1 MDNEIKYQ
9 GELLTFYQLLGKYPI
24 EVPIIQRDYA
34 QGRDN
39 QTKVRN
45 NFLKALHDS
54 LSKNEV
60 LMLDFIYGSIDDNN
74 FQPLDG
80 QQRLTTLFLLHCYAC
95 VVGKVPYNEYNLLK
109 NFSYETRMTSRDF
122 CRELVDNLS
131 NFYDLK
137 FKIGTSPDSKI
148 FSTMIKDSSWFFLSW
163 KSDPTI
169 SAMLNTLDDIY
180 QNFNDIE
187 DIWNKLTKDNIIKF
201 YYIELENLGLTD
213 DLYIKMN
220 ARGKL
225 LTTFENFKA
234 GIEKKVFDNKWEDEC
249 FLEDSFKVKIDT
261 KWTDFFWNNFRGN
274 TSIDESFVRFIAFV
288 TMVDSAF
295 NEKHDSNSE
304 LIRILQ
310 ENSHNIAIERFNL
323 STFKRLT
330 SYFEL
335 LADNYTDFLEKQI
348 DLQLFEHQPEVNLL
362 HEVVTSSSEA
372 SYTQKVLL
380 FAQIK
385 YFENL
390 DDISKFNSE
399 LYNNWM
405 RVIRNIIAF
414 GNIEA
419 TGNRNSII
427 RSPQAFTGV
436 LNLISD
442 LSKGSANIYAFLANH
457 SNQISSRFSDS
468 QIKEERTKAN
478 LILEDSVRKRFIHKL
493 EDTDTL
499 RGRLGFIFDC
509 IEYEPVF
516 TNFDDEKFFSIS
528 EIFLR
533 YLSERNCLTNDLR
546 RALLT
551 IEVDSNYNFYDYWQS
566 YWYLEG
572 MNKRKL
578 IDNYRE
584 IEYLLNYGYSEFFKK
599 LIYKLKTSNMQQI
612 AIEFNKPEG
621 FPNWKYRL
629 VKERNLL
636 DDAKSNYI
644 AIAED
649 SSFCYLLKSIRP
661 RNLEG
666 STKVV

>member
-1 MDNEIKYQ
+1 MENETKYQ
-9 GELLTFYQLLGKYPI
+9 GELLAFYQLLKKYPI

-39 QTKVRN
+39 QTKVRTK
-45 NFLKALHDS
+45 FLKALHDS
-54 LSKNEV
+54 LSRNEV
-60 LMLDFIYGSIDDNN
+60 LMLDFIYGSIDDDN

-95 VVGKVPYNEYNLLK
+95 VVGKIPYDEYSLLK

-131 NFYDLK
+131 SFHNTNFNTESLSDL
-137 FKIGTSPDSKI
+137 KI
-148 FSTMIKDSSWFFLSW
+148 FSTLIKDSSWFFLSW

-180 QNFNDIE
+180 HTFKNIDNVWD
-187 DIWNKLTKDNIIKF
+187 KLTKDNIIKF

-234 GIEKKVFDNKWEDEC
+234 GIEKKVIDNKWENNV
-249 FLEDSFKVKIDT
+249 LAEDSFKVKIDT
-261 KWTDFFWNNFRGN
+261 KWTDFFWNNFRGS

-295 NEKHDSNSE
+295 NEKSDSNND

-310 ENSHNIAIERFNL
+310 ENSHNIAIEGFSL
-323 STFKRLT
+323 LIFKRLT
-330 SYFEL
+330 NYFDL
-335 LADNYTDFLEKQI
+335 LTDNYSIFLEKNL
-348 DLQLFEHQPEVNLL
+348 DLQLFEHQPETNLL
-362 HEVVTSSSEA
+362 HEILTNTSEA

-385 YFENL
+385 YFEKL
-390 DDISKFNSE
+390 DDSTEFDSE
-399 LYNNWM
+399 LYMNWM

-442 LSKGSANIYAFLANH
+442 LSKGSSNIYVFLANYT
-457 SNQISSRFSDS
+457 NLIASRFSDS
-468 QIKEERTKAN
+468 QIQEERAKAR
-478 LILEDSVRKRFIHKL
+478 LILEDSTRKRSIHRL

-509 IEYEPVF
+509 IEYASDF
-516 TNFDDEKFFSIS
+516 NNFDDEKFYDIS

-533 YLSERNCLTNDLR
+533 YLSERSCLTNDLR

-551 IEVDSNYNFYDYWQS
+551 IDVESNYNFYDYWQS

-599 LIYKLKTSNMQQI
+599 LINKLKTMDMQEI
-612 AIEFNKPEG
+612 AVRFNKPED

-629 VKERNLL
+629 IKERALL
-636 DDAKSNYI
+636 DNAKSNYM

-649 SSFCYLLKSIRP
+649 DSFCYLLKSIRP

>member
-1 MDNEIKYQ
+1 MENETKYQ
-9 GELLTFYQLLGKYPI
+9 GELLTFYQLLEKYPI

-34 QGRDN
+34 QGRNN
-39 QTKVRN
+39 QTKVRTK
-45 NFLKALHDS
+45 FLKALHDS
-54 LSKNEV
+54 LSKSEI

-95 VVGKVPYNEYNLLK
+95 VVSKIPYSDYSLLK

-122 CRELVDNLS
+122 CRELVDNLGS
-131 NFYDLK
+131 FYDIELD
-137 FKIGTSPDSKI
+137 TENLPNSKI
-148 FSTMIKDSSWFFLSW
+148 FSTLIKDSSWFFLSW

-180 QNFNDIE
+180 QTFKDIIN
-187 DIWNKLTKDNIIKF
+187 IWDKLIKDDIIKF

-234 GIEKKVFDNKWEDEC
+234 GIEKKIFDKKWEDNIPI
-249 FLEDSFKVKIDT
+249 EDSFKVKIDT
-261 KWTDFFWNNFRGN
+261 KWTDFFWSNFRDN
-274 TSIDESFVRFIAFV
+274 TSIDESFVHFIAFV

-295 NEKHDSNSE
+295 SEKSDGNND

-310 ENSHNIAIERFNL
+310 DNSHNITIEGLNL

-330 SYFEL
+330 SYFDL
-335 LADNYTDFLEKQI
+335 LTDNYSKFLKNHI

-362 HEVVTSSSEA
+362 HEVLSNISEA

-385 YFENL
+385 YFEAL
-390 DDISKFNSE
+390 DNNTEFDSE

-442 LSKGSANIYAFLANH
+442 LSKGSSNIYVFLADY
-457 SNQISSRFSDS
+457 SNQIASRFSDS
-468 QIKEERTKAN
+468 QIKEERSKAH
-478 LILEDSVRKRFIHKL
+478 LILEDSTRKRYIHRL

-509 IEYEPVF
+509 IEYESDF
-516 TNFDDEKFFSIS
+516 NNFDDESFYNTSK
-528 EIFLR
+528 IFLK
-533 YLSERNCLTNDLR
+533 YLSERSCLNNDLR

-551 IEVDSNYNFYDYWQS
+551 IDVDSNYNFYDYWQS

-599 LIYKLKTSNMQQI
+599 LIYQLKTMDMQEI

-629 VKERNLL
+629 IKERKLL

-649 SSFCYLLKSIRP
+649 NGFCYLLKSIRP

>member
-1 MDNEIKYQ
+1 MENESKYQ
-9 GELLTFYQLLGKYPI
+9 GELLTFYQLLEKYPI

-39 QTKVRN
+39 QKKVRTK
-45 NFLKALHDS
+45 FLKALHDS

-80 QQRLTTLFLLHCYAC
+80 QQRLTTLFLLHCYVC
-95 VVGKVPYNEYNLLK
+95 MVDKVPYNEYNLLK

-131 NFYDLK
+131 NFYDLES
-137 FKIGTSPDSKI
+137 KIGTSPDPKI

-169 SAMLNTLDDIY
+169 SAMLNTLDDIH

-225 LTTFENFKA
+225 LTTFENLKA
-234 GIEKKVFDNKWEDEC
+234 GIEKKVFDNKWEDNIHI
-249 FLEDSFKVKIDT
+249 EDTFKVKIDT
-261 KWTDFFWNNFRGN
+261 KWTDFFWSNFRVN
-274 TSIDESFVRFIAFV
+274 TSTDESFVRFIAFV

-295 NEKHDSNSE
+295 SEKSDSNSD
-304 LIRILQ
+304 LIRFLQ
-310 ENSHNIAIERFNL
+310 DNSHNITIERL
-323 STFKRLT
+323 DLLVFKRLIN
-330 SYFEL
+330 YFDL
-335 LADNYTDFLEKQI
+335 LADNYPEFLEKNI
-348 DLQLFEHQPEVNLL
+348 NLQLFEHQPEVNLL
-362 HEVVTSSSEA
+362 HEVLTNTSEA

-390 DDISKFNSE
+390 NESKKFDSE

-442 LSKGSANIYAFLANH
+442 LSEGSSNIYVFLADH
-457 SNQISSRFSDS
+457 SNHIASRFSDS
-468 QIKEERTKAN
+468 QIKEERAKAH
-478 LILEDSVRKRFIHKL
+478 LILEDPTRKNFIHKL

-509 IEYEPVF
+509 IEYEADF
-516 TNFDDEKFFSIS
+516 NNFDDENFSDIS
-528 EIFLR
+528 AIFLK
-533 YLSERNCLTNDLR
+533 YLSERSCLTNDLR

-551 IEVDSNYNFYDYWQS
+551 IEVDSSYNFYDYWQS

-584 IEYLLNYGYSEFFKK
+584 IEYLLNYGYAEFFKK
-599 LIYKLKTSNMQQI
+599 LIYQLKTMDMQEI
-612 AIEFNKPEG
+612 AIEFDKPEG

-629 VKERNLL
+629 IKERKLL

-649 SSFCYLLKSIRP
+649 NSFCYLLKSIRP